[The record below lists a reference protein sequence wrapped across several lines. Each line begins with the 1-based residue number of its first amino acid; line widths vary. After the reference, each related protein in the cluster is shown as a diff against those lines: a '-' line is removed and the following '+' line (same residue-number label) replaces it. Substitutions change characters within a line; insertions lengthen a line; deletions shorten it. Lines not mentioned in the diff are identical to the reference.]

1 MKAVKQVRV
10 WHESE
15 GKVTQEFKVFVNRG
29 QPGTGDHLVVTSE
42 GIRAGTAL
50 GEIAVSKTEF
60 IFTAKHFYKVEVQRF
75 YLAAEPVIYNNLFSA
90 AQGALEFTEL
100 FTATINMGM
109 LSITINKLRKTITIR
124 VWEHARVE
132 MF

>member
-1 MKAVKQVRV
+1 MKAVRKIRV
-10 WHESE
+10 WHEMN
-15 GKVTQEFKVFVNRG
+15 GTITQEFTIFINRG
-29 QPGTGDHLVVTSE
+29 QPGTSDHLVVTAD

-50 GEIAVSKTEF
+50 GEISMTKNELV
-60 IFTAKHFYKVEVQRF
+60 FTAKHFYKVEVQRF
-75 YLAAEPVIYNNLFSA
+75 YLAAEPALYNNMFSA
-90 AQGALEFTEL
+90 AQGALDFTEL

-109 LSITINKLRKTITIR
+109 LSITINKLRKTLTIR